1 LLLSNPTDMDRPL
14 DPAFVQHRRRRR
26 TMGAAA
32 GVSLA
37 GVALVW
43 GPSLVRP
50 TVARDRIRTAVV
62 DRGPI
67 EAVITA
73 SGTVV
78 PEVEQVVSSP
88 VDARVLRILKRA
100 GDRVARGEPILEM
113 DLSASQVA
121 LAKLD
126 QDLALKRNQQERTRL
141 DLQAKLA
148 EIQARWDVKTLQLQ
162 SYRAQLKRHRELH
175 AQGLLSQ
182 EALQQS
188 ELSEAQAA
196 VELRQIEAERAAAQ
210 QTTRAQLEGV
220 ALEAG
225 QLSREREEA
234 RRQLLLATTR
244 ADRDGVVTWTVT
256 EEGAAVRKGDVVARL
271 ADLGSFRVEATVS
284 DVHAQR
290 LAPGLPVSVRIAEGQ
305 DLEGAVS
312 SVRPAIADGAVSFAV
327 ALREK
332 SSPML
337 RSNLRVDVLVVVGR
351 KDDALRLKRGPFANG
366 EGLQQVFVVQDGRA
380 VRTAVRLGLSSYDRF
395 EVVSGLQE
403 GDEAVISD
411 MSAYQHVREVRLR

>member
-1 LLLSNPTDMDRPL
+1 MDRPL
-14 DPAFVQHRRRRR
+14 DPVFLQHRRRRR
-26 TMGAAA
+26 TVGAAA

-37 GVALVW
+37 GVVLFW

-50 TVARDRIRTAVV
+50 TISRDRIRTARV
-62 DRGPI
+62 DQGPI

-78 PEVEQVVSSP
+78 PEVEQVIASP

-100 GDRVARGEPILEM
+100 GDAVAPGEPILEL
-113 DLSASQVA
+113 DLSASRVA

-141 DLQAKLA
+141 ELQGKLA
-148 EIQARWDVKTLQLQ
+148 DLQARWDVKKLQLE
-162 SYRAQLKRHRELH
+162 SLRSQLRRHRDLS

-182 EALQQS
+182 ETLQQS
-188 ELSEAQAA
+188 ELAEAQAA
-196 VELRQIEAERAAAQ
+196 VELRQLEAEKAGAQ
-210 QTTRAQLEGV
+210 ETTRAQLEGV
-220 ALEAG
+220 ALEAA
-225 QLSREREEA
+225 QLGRERDQA

-244 ADRDGVVTWTVT
+244 ADRQGVITWTVT
-256 EEGAAVRKGDVVARL
+256 EEGAAVRKGDVIARL
-271 ADLGSFRVEATVS
+271 ADLRSFRVEATVS

-290 LAPGLPVSVRIAEGQ
+290 LAPGLPVSVRVAEGQ
-305 DLEGAVS
+305 ALEGTVAA
-312 SVRPAIADGAVSFAV
+312 VRPAIANGAVSFAV

-332 SSPML
+332 SSPLL
-337 RSNLRVDVLVVVGR
+337 RSNLRVDALVVVGR
-351 KDDALRLKRGPFANG
+351 KDRVLRVKRGPFANG
-366 EGLQQVFVVQDGRA
+366 EGLQNVFVVRGSEA
-380 VRTAVRLGLSSYDRF
+380 VRTPVRLGLSSYDDF

-411 MSAYQHVREVRLR
+411 MRAYEHVRQVGIR

>member
-1 LLLSNPTDMDRPL
+1 MDRPL
-14 DPAFVQHRRRRR
+14 APEFVRQRRRRR
-26 TMGAAA
+26 TVGAAA

-37 GVALVW
+37 GFALLW
-43 GPSLVRP
+43 GPGLIRP
-50 TVARDRIRTAVV
+50 TVSRDRIRTARV
-62 DRGPI
+62 DRGAI

-73 SGTVV
+73 TGHVV

-88 VDARVLRILKRA
+88 VDARVLRILRRA
-100 GDRVARGEPILEM
+100 GEPVAPGEPIVEL

-126 QDLALKRNQQERTRL
+126 QDLALKRNQQEKTRL

-148 EIQARWDVKTLQLQ
+148 EVQAKWDVKKLQLEG
-162 SYRAQLKRHRELH
+162 YRAQLRRHRDLH

-188 ELSEAQAA
+188 ELAEAQAA
-196 VELRQIEAERAAAQ
+196 VELRQLEAERASAQ
-210 QTTRAQLEGV
+210 QSTRAQLAGV
-220 ALEAG
+220 ALEAA
-225 QLSREREEA
+225 QLSRERDEA

-244 ADRDGVVTWTVT
+244 ADRNGVVTWTVT
-256 EEGAAVRKGDVVARL
+256 EEGAAVRKGDLLARL

-290 LAPGLPVSVRIAEGQ
+290 LVPGLPVEVRVAEGQ
-305 DLEGAVS
+305 GLAGTVAT
-312 SVRPAIADGAVSFAV
+312 VRPAIANGSVSFAV
-327 ALREK
+327 ALRER
-332 SSPML
+332 SSPRL
-337 RSNLRVDVLVVVGR
+337 RTNLRVDVLVIVGR

-366 EGLQQVFVVQDGRA
+366 EGQQQVFVVQGDRA
-380 VRTAVRLGLSSYDRF
+380 VRTPVRLGLSSFDQF

-411 MSAYQHVREVRLR
+411 MSAYQHVKQVALR

>member
-1 LLLSNPTDMDRPL
+1 MDRPL
-14 DPAFVQHRRRRR
+14 DPAFVSHRRRRR

-37 GVALVW
+37 GVVLLW
-43 GPSLVRP
+43 GPGLIRP
-50 TVARDRIRTAVV
+50 TVNRDRIRTARV
-62 DRGPI
+62 DQGPI

-78 PEVEQVVSSP
+78 PEVEQVIASP

-100 GDRVARGEPILEM
+100 GEAVAPGEPILEL
-113 DLSASQVA
+113 DLSASRVA

-141 DLQAKLA
+141 ELQGKLADLQAK
-148 EIQARWDVKTLQLQ
+148 WDVKKLQLE
-162 SYRAQLKRHRELH
+162 SLRSQLRRHRDLH

-182 EALQQS
+182 ETLQQS
-188 ELSEAQAA
+188 ELAEAQAA
-196 VELRQIEAERAAAQ
+196 VELRQLEAEKAGAQ
-210 QTTRAQLEGV
+210 DTTRAQLEGV
-220 ALEAG
+220 ALETA
-225 QLSREREEA
+225 QLVRERDEA
-234 RRQLLLATTR
+234 RRQLLLATTL
-244 ADRDGVVTWTVT
+244 ADRSGVITWTVT
-256 EEGAAVRKGDVVARL
+256 EEGAAVRTGDVVARL

-290 LAPGLPVSVRIAEGQ
+290 LSAGLPVSVRIALGQ
-305 DLEGAVS
+305 VLEGTVAA
-312 SVRPAIADGAVSFAV
+312 VRPTIANGSVSFAV

-332 SSPML
+332 SSPLL
-337 RSNLRVDVLVVVGR
+337 RSNLRVDALVVVGR
-351 KDDALRLKRGPFANG
+351 KERVLRVKRGPFANG
-366 EGLQQVFVVQDGRA
+366 EGTQNVFVVRGSTA
-380 VRTAVRLGLSSYDRF
+380 VRTPVRLGLSSYDDF

-411 MSAYQHVREVRLR
+411 MRAYEHVREVGLR